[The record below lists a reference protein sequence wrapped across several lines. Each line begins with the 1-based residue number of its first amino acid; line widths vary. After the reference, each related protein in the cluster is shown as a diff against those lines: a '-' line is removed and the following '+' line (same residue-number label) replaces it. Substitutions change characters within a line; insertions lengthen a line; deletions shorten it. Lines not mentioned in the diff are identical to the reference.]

1 MFDKKGKLRKDFYD
15 EEAELSD
22 EEGGGMDLSDDE
34 DERNLDRFEME
45 EGDLDDIDEHAER
58 EKVQK

>member
-22 EEGGGMDLSDDE
+22 EEGVGMDLSDDE